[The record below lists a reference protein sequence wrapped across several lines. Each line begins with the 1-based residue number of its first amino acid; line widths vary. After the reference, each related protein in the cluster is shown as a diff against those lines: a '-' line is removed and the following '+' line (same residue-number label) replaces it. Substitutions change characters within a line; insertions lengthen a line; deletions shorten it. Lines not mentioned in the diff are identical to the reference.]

1 MGKTTIT
8 TTPSALEKFSL
19 SYEYDMT
26 WRDAKKA
33 IKVRTHQE

>member
-1 MGKTTIT
+1 MGKSTVTNK
-8 TTPSALEKFSL
+8 PSALEKFSL

-33 IKVRTHQE
+33 IKVRTHKE

>member
-1 MGKTTIT
+1 MSKDKSIS
-8 TTPSALEKFSL
+8 PSALEQVHL

-33 IKVRTHQE
+33 VRVRTHKE